1 MKDLLTKIL
10 VRNPK
15 KRFDIKDIKAHR
27 WFKILDN
34 PGNRNK
40 LPNPDMPIVTELDN
54 TINRPVLVYSAQML
68 GIDPRLLEKMV
79 LEKDHNKYTTTYFLL

>member
-1 MKDLLTKIL
+1 MSKIL

-27 WFKILDN
+27 WLKILDS
-34 PGNRNK
+34 PGNRKK
-40 LPNPDMPIVTELDN
+40 LPNPEMPIVTEQDN
-54 TINRPVLVYSAQML
+54 TINRPVLIYSAQML

-79 LEKDHNKYTTTYFLL
+79 VEKDHNKYTTTYFLL